1 MSGTGIFFTSGL
13 ILYLAGAASA
23 VVNWRRPGSAR
34 LAALSLALL
43 GSAFEAV
50 ASCLALSGAAV
61 FTWNV
66 PMAIPAFSW
75 AVRLDPLSAWFNLAL
90 AVLAFAVSLYSF
102 GYLRPMEGTRHL
114 GALGFFYNVLL
125 LSLTLVFT
133 ASNAF
138 FFLVAW
144 EVMALS
150 AFCLVSFEHE
160 KPETSRAAMVFLIMS
175 HAGTGLLLV
184 ALPAAGRLRRQPGFR
199 ELPSAGIAGFRRASR
214 ARSSCCSS
222 SASA

>member
-50 ASCLALSGAAV
+50 ASCLALSGSAI

-90 AVLAFAVSLYSF
+90 AVLAFAVTLYSYRLSAAARTHAAP
-102 GYLRPMEGTRHL
+102 GRAR
-114 GALGFFYNVLL
+114 LL
-125 LSLTLVFT
+125 L
-133 ASNAF
+133 
-138 FFLVAW
+138 
-144 EVMALS
+144 
-150 AFCLVSFEHE
+150 
-160 KPETSRAAMVFLIMS
+160 
-175 HAGTGLLLV
+175 
-184 ALPAAGRLRRQPGFR
+184 
-199 ELPSAGIAGFRRASR
+199 
-214 ARSSCCSS
+214 
-222 SASA
+222 